1 MTVTIKPRSPAQN
14 MARGSATRAANKRL
28 RKERILACAGQII
41 AEQGYDALTLSQLA
55 RRAEVTV
62 PTIHN
67 LLGKKSEIFKNL
79 VDEVVARIGEVLA
92 RQSEADPIIAV
103 QVFTDELISL
113 YAKDEALYKAAF
125 LAGEREQLFEQQSAQ
140 GIFMRS
146 LVLARQVCAQAKNGG
161 YLNGDIETNVLA
173 EQLFGAQRLA
183 RQDWIHG
190 YIDIQA
196 YKARILTGMF
206 TVFAADASADFKARL
221 LAQISA
227 LTD

>member
-1 MTVTIKPRSPAQN
+1 MTVTTKSENPAKN

-28 RKERILACAGQII
+28 RKERILTCAGQII

-92 RQSEADPIIAV
+92 RQSEADPIVAV
-103 QVFTDELISL
+103 RAFTNELISL

-125 LAGEREQLFEQQSAQ
+125 LAGEREQLFEQKSAQ

-146 LVLARQVCAQAKNGG
+146 LALARQVCEQAKSGG
-161 YLNGDIETNVLA
+161 YLLGDIETNVLA

-190 YIDIQA
+190 YIDIPS
-196 YKARILTGMF
+196 YKNRVLIGMF
-206 TVFAADASADFKARL
+206 TVFASDANSEFKTRL
-221 LAQISA
+221 IQEIKSLR
-227 LTD
+227 

>member
-1 MTVTIKPRSPAQN
+1 

-28 RKERILACAGQII
+28 RKDRILACAGQII
-41 AEQGYDALTLSQLA
+41 AEHGYDALTLAQLA

-92 RQSEADPIIAV
+92 RQSEADPIMAI

-125 LAGEREQLFEQQSAQ
+125 LAGEREKLFEQKSAQ

-146 LVLARQVCAQAKNGG
+146 FALAREVCEQARSGG
-161 YLNGDIETNVLA
+161 YLLGDIKTDILA

-190 YIDIQA
+190 YIDIHT
-196 YKARILTGMF
+196 YKTRVLTGMF
-206 TVFAADASADFKARL
+206 TVFAADASAEFKARL
-221 LAQISA
+221 IREVKLIG
-227 LTD
+227 